1 MRHALVI
8 LAVVG
13 LAAMPTF
20 SGGQTSA
27 EPVAVAS
34 ALVSPQA
41 NAPSAVGSAEKCI
54 SIVEAGKHIRKQACV
69 MGTIVRVEEG
79 SGGVTFLDFCPDYRT
94 CPFTVVVFPGDM
106 RQLGDVRQL
115 QGRVVQIRGKIE
127 EYDDRAEIVLR
138 HPQQL
143 GEDGRLLTAIP
154 KDYDVERRG
163 HYSAGSI
170 RAAKTKKASRKGQG
184 PPVPIT
190 DVEEP

>member
-8 LAVVG
+8 LAVVV
-13 LAAMPTF
+13 LAAMPTL
-20 SGGQTSA
+20 SKGQSSP
-27 EPVAVAS
+27 EPVTVAS
-34 ALVSPQA
+34 PLVSSQA
-41 NAPSAVGSAEKCI
+41 NSPSAAGLAEKCI
-54 SIVEAGKHIRKQACV
+54 TIAEAGKHIRKQACV

-79 SGGVTFLDFCPDYRT
+79 SHGVTFLDFCPDYRT
-94 CPFTVVVFPGDM
+94 CPFTVVIFPVDI

-115 QGRVVQIRGKIE
+115 QGRVVQIHGKIE

-143 GEDGRLLTAIP
+143 GDDGKLLTAIP
-154 KDYDVERRG
+154 KDYDVERQG

-170 RAAKTKKASRKGQG
+170 RASKTKKASRRAQG

-190 DVEEP
+190 GVEEP